1 MLRSASCD
9 LGAELGD
16 VLSRRALLTLHDVKL
31 DTLAFSQRLE
41 AVAVD
46 GGVVNEAILLSVLR
60 RDEAKTLG
68 VVEPLHF
75 AGGTHCGTS
84 SFNCVG
90 VPCLRYLSDYC
101 LFAAEVAALTARN
114 QKRPGKTPGP
124 LNGKLAQSRNQCAS
138 CHKPN
143 ISRPHGQRSWAGEA
157 SSYAGSTKPLSAS
170 PYASTTPAGPGTVA
184 PVSIDFIIRALA
196 TALPL

>member
-1 MLRSASCD
+1 PGLVQSGPVPMLRSASRD

-16 VLSRRALLTLHDVKL
+16 VLSRRALLTLHDVEL
-31 DTLAFSQRLE
+31 DTLALSQRLE

-60 RDEAKTLG
+60 GDEAKTLG

-90 VPCLRYLSDYC
+90 VPCLRYLSDYLLVRGRSDRSC
-101 LFAAEVAALTARN
+101 S
-114 QKRPGKTPGP
+114 QKPKETWQNPRSPERQSGSV
-124 LNGKLAQSRNQCAS
+124 AQSVRFL
-138 CHKPN
+138 
-143 ISRPHGQRSWAGEA
+143 SRKVTDQA
-157 SSYAGSTKPLSAS
+157 
-170 PYASTTPAGPGTVA
+170 
-184 PVSIDFIIRALA
+184 
-196 TALPL
+196 